1 MTASDAVRGAHHRA
15 LRWSH
20 VLIVQI
26 DRLYAARAAAVESQ
40 LASFRKGRHDRGDN
54 HPFFVMEAD
63 AHFALVA
70 ARQLLRALMAFD
82 GDVRMPA
89 GMDDAQV
96 RSLRDA
102 LEHWDEPDGRA
113 ARQMRERGVDPGAHK
128 WSGDGAGVL
137 GELVSDAQL
146 RSWAAAVY
154 EELAEWDP
162 W

>member
-1 MTASDAVRGAHHRA
+1 
-15 LRWSH
+15 
-20 VLIVQI
+20 VLTVQI

-40 LASFRKGRHDRGDN
+40 LASTRKGRHDREDN
-54 HPFFVMEAD
+54 HPFFVMAAD

-70 ARQLLRALMAFD
+70 ARQLLRALIAFD
-82 GDVRMPA
+82 GDARLPE

-96 RSLRDA
+96 RGLRDA

-113 ARQMRERGVDPGAHK
+113 ARQMRERGVDPGAHQ

-137 GELVSDAQL
+137 GQLVSDAEL
-146 RSWAAAVY
+146 WSWAVAVY
-154 EELAEWDP
+154 EELIEWDP